1 MRIGEVAAAVG
12 CNIQTLRY
20 YERRGLLEAPER
32 TVAGY
37 REYPSEAVRLIR
49 FIKRAQDLG
58 FTLHDVEELLKL
70 RNGQSGRR
78 GEVRAVAEAKMRD
91 IETKLGRLKA
101 VHSALKGLLESC
113 ANDRESPS
121 CPILDALNEP
131 EGGPASNGKDGRG
144 TPAKL

>member
-32 TVAGY
+32 TVSGY
-37 REYPSEAVRLIR
+37 REYPSEAVMLIR

-58 FTLHDVEELLKL
+58 FTLHDVEELLEL
-70 RNGQSGRR
+70 RNDQSGRR

-101 VHSALKGLLESC
+101 VHSALKSLLESC
-113 ANDRESPS
+113 ASDHESPS

-131 EGGPASNGKDGRG
+131 DGGPESNGKDGR
-144 TPAKL
+144 A